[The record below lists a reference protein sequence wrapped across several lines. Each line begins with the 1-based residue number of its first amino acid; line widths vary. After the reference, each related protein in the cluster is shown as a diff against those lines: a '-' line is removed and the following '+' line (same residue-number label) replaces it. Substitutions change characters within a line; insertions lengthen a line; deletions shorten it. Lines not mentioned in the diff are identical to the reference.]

1 MATLE
6 ELEAAIAAKQ
16 QAQTGVSLE
25 QLDAAIAAREPAA
38 PQETSFLEKLVGGA
52 EGALSLVSG
61 TVAEPVAGILG
72 LAAASNPFGREGAGA
87 RVVSA
92 VKDALTFKP
101 GTPEGKAAIGQLGET
116 LQPIVEPIQKFQK
129 FIGDDAFKATGSEEL
144 AAIMTALPAAFLELI
159 PAKKLIPTRSPAVQK
174 FQLTANAADK
184 VKAVKDIEK
193 NASKA
198 LVQAAPSTEQLKTAA
213 TTVYKQIDE
222 IGVQVKPQVFSNFTT
237 KISEQLR
244 KQAFDPDLHP
254 LVAKAVQKI
263 SEVDGSI
270 PTTEIGILR
279 EFAQGA
285 VKSTT
290 PKEAR
295 LGRILKNELD
305 DLLTNLKPG
314 QVVGG
319 DVQGLGQL
327 YQKAGELWRRS
338 IKSETVGDLF
348 DNAELRNQ
356 NNQVG
361 FKDSI
366 KSEFLSII
374 KKNRKTK
381 QFTPEEITEMRKVV
395 DEGKAGS
402 LLSLVG
408 RLDLTQ
414 QQKAN
419 ALVGVSSFGSA
430 LAVGGPLGFGVPV
443 IGFVSRSLADRLV
456 RGKSEFAEA
465 VVKAGSDGQQI
476 AREYIKRVPAK
487 QRDSLELTE
496 LLINRDVDLN
506 AIKSTNPI
514 VLEAVQNAKIFTP
527 TELAIAFGLVPPQLD
542 FSIHKEPTQQEQQ

>member
-25 QLDAAIAAREPAA
+25 QLDAAIAAKQPAA
-38 PQETSFLEKLVGGA
+38 PQETSFLDKLIGGA
-52 EGALSLVSG
+52 EGALALG
-61 TVAEPVAGILG
+61 TSTAAEPIAGILG
-72 LAAASNPFGREGAGA
+72 LAAASNPFGQEGAGA
-87 RVVSA
+87 RVVDA

-101 GTPEGKAAIGQLGET
+101 GTLEGKAAIGGLGES
-116 LQPIVEPIQKFQK
+116 LQPIVEPIQKFQQ
-129 FIGDDAFKATGSEEL
+129 FIGDDAFAATGSETL
-144 AAIMTALPAAFLELI
+144 AAIMQAIPAATLELL

-174 FQLTANAADK
+174 FQLTASKADK
-184 VKAVKDIEK
+184 VAAVKDIEK

-198 LVQAAPSTEQLKTAA
+198 LVKAAPSTEQLREAA
-213 TTVYKQIDE
+213 VTVYKQIDE
-222 IGVQVKPQVFSNFTT
+222 IGVQVKPEVFSNFATQV
-237 KISEQLR
+237 SEKLR
-244 KQAFDPDLHP
+244 KSAFDADLHP
-254 LVAKAVQKI
+254 LVAKAVEKI
-263 SEVDGSI
+263 SQVDAAI

-279 EFAQGA
+279 DFAQNA

-290 PKEAR
+290 PAEAR
-295 LGRILKNELD
+295 LGRILKNDLD

-319 DVQGLGQL
+319 DVQGLGEL
-327 YQKAGELWRRS
+327 YKKAGELWRRS
-338 IKSETVGDLF
+338 AKSETVADLF

-361 FKDSI
+361 FKESI
-366 KSEFLSII
+366 KSEFLGII

-381 QFTPEEITEMRKVV
+381 QFSPEEITEMRKVV
-395 DEGKAGS
+395 DGGKAGK
-402 LLSLVG
+402 LLSFVG

-419 ALVGVSSFGSA
+419 ALVGVSTFGVA
-430 LAVGGPLGFGVPV
+430 LTTGGPLGFAVPA
-443 IGFVSRSLADRLV
+443 IGFVSRSLADKLT
-456 RGKSEFAEA
+456 RGKSQFAEA
-465 VVKAGSDGQQI
+465 IVNAGSDGQQI

-496 LLINRDVDLN
+496 LLINRNVDLN
-506 AIKSTNPI
+506 AIKSTNPM

-527 TELAIAFGLVPPQLD
+527 TELAIAFGLAPP
-542 FSIHKEPTQQEQQ
+542 EAATQQEQQ